1 MLLNITLSAIVK
13 YNLWTAR
20 TNVTRHDPRQQYHFS
35 RVPRLVVPYF
45 GTLAVVLPFLAAG
58 LWALWTNGVPAT
70 DHGFLQ
76 ILMTTRG
83 SPTVDRLAAGGCL
96 GGEANVPGRLK
107 DLPVRFG
114 EVVLGSAAASSTT
127 TKLDGGSGLRKRK
140 RGFSGSEANDDRDG
154 SQVRLVPESG
164 GGDGGGDGGS
174 GAVDEEAEPRQ
185 LALAGFG
192 TPDEVTGITR
202 GRSYGVMY

>member
-127 TKLDGGSGLRKRK
+127 KLDGGSRLRKRK